1 MSTPATDT
9 TRAASPAA
17 HATPAWPRISVVGAG
32 GVGCYFGGMLA
43 LAGAPVVF
51 VARPNHGEAMR
62 TRGLVIEHADRT
74 DTIVVN
80 ASDDV
85 AIAAGSSLVLLC
97 TKTTSVVET
106 AQSLVPHLAPNAT
119 VLCLQNGVDSAER
132 VRAATGLDALP
143 VVVYIAAEM
152 VGDGQV
158 RKGGRGALITGEPDA
173 AAARPHALPLD
184 ELATLFNGAGIPL
197 TVSAN
202 IRGDLW
208 QKMVANCTYN
218 AISAI
223 ARVRYGRIHANPHSA
238 AIVRPLADEC
248 IAIARALGVTL
259 PDVDLHAFGRTLTQV
274 HAPEAYSS
282 TAQDLMRGRRTE
294 IDSLNG
300 YIVRKG
306 AAHGVPVPLNQA
318 LHALV
323 KLQEEATAVPPSHP

>member
-9 TRAASPAA
+9 TRAVSPAA
-17 HATPAWPRISVVGAG
+17 HAWPRISVVGAG

-51 VARPNHGEAMR
+51 VARPNHAEAMR

-152 VGDGQV
+152 VGDGHV

-173 AAARPHALPLD
+173 DATAARRHVLPLA
-184 ELATLFNGAGIPL
+184 ELATLFKGAGISF

-202 IRGDLW
+202 IQGDLW

-223 ARVRYGRIHANPHSA
+223 ARVRYGRIHANPHSES
-238 AIVRPLADEC
+238 IVRPLADEC
-248 IAIARALGVTL
+248 IAVARALGITL
-259 PDVDLHAFGRTLTQV
+259 PDIDLHEFGRKLTQV

-306 AAHGVPVPLNQA
+306 AEHGVPVPLNQA

-323 KLQEEATAVPPSHP
+323 KLQEEAIAAPPPHP